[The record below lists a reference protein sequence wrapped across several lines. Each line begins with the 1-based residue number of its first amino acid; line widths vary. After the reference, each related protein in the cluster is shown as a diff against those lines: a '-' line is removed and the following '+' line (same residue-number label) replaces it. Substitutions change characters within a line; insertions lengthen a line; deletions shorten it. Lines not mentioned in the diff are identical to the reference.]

1 MVQRKLNAGLSLLS
15 TVFVFYHAI
24 HTAVWALSRGSI
36 PKSAGFMA
44 WILTGLTVAHA
55 LISIDLA
62 ISGHAS
68 APKGNYKSYPKMN
81 VSTIIQRITGVLM
94 MIFAGLHIAGAM
106 KLMQPPK
113 PVHAVVPPLFFVV
126 VLVHVSVST
135 SKAFITLGIGTAKT
149 VKVVDVIVKAF
160 CALTLIACMTG
171 FYLYL
176 V

>member
-24 HTAVWALSRGSI
+24 YIAVWALSKGSI
-36 PKSAGFMA
+36 PKPAGFMA
-44 WILTGLTVAHA
+44 WILTGLTLAHA

-62 ISGHAS
+62 ISAHTS

-81 VSTIIQRITGVLM
+81 VSPIIQRASGVLM
-94 MIFAGLHIAGAM
+94 MIFSVLHITGAM

-113 PVHAVVPPLFFVV
+113 AVHAVVPPLFFTI
-126 VLVHVSVST
+126 VLVHVAVST
-135 SKAFITLGIGTAKT
+135 SKALITLGIGNAKT
-149 VKVVDVIVKAF
+149 VKVVDVIVKVF
-160 CALTLIACMTG
+160 CTLTLIACITG
-171 FYLYL
+171 FYLYI